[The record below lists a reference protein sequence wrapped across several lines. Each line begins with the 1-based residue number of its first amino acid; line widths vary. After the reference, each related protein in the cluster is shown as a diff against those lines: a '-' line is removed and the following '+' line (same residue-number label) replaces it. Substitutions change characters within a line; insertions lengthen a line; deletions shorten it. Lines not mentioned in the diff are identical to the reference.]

1 MVNIHTQYNI
11 NISKKQGGNK
21 LGDNNANKEVIE
33 AVKDKKQFK
42 IRAVS
47 LLLYQLGRA
56 SPKEATAISKELR
69 RWYRKWI

>member
-1 MVNIHTQYNI
+1 M
-11 NISKKQGGNK
+11 S
-21 LGDNNANKEVIE
+21 DNNANKEVIE

-47 LLLYQLGRA
+47 LLLYQLGKA
-56 SPKEATAISKELR
+56 SPKEAAAISKELR